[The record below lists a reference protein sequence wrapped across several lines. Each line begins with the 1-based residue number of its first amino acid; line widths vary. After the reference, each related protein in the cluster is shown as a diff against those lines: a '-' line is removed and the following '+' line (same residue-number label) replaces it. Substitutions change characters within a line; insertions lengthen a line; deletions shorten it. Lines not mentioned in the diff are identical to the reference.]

1 MSTMNPEEHLA
12 LRVHMMPK
20 HANWL
25 GTIFGGTILSLV
37 DQAGFHEAQLHGRHR
52 WVTASMDT
60 VDFQQ
65 PVHIGDM
72 VTLFTKSVGTGTSS
86 VKVEV
91 RVVATR
97 VQTGEEVQVTTA
109 VLTMVAVGPSGSPI
123 PFNSPPTAGYES
135 KHG

>member
-1 MSTMNPEEHLA
+1 MSTEEHLA

-37 DQAGFHEAQLHGRHR
+37 DQAGFHEAQLFGRHR

-60 VDFQQ
+60 VSFQQ

-72 VTLFTKSVGTGTSS
+72 VTLYTKAVEVGTSS

-97 VQTGEEVQVTTA
+97 VETGDEVVVTTA
-109 VLTMVAVGPSGSPI
+109 ALTMVAVGPDGKPI
-123 PFNSPPTAGYES
+123 PHDSPATAGLKT

>member
-1 MSTMNPEEHLA
+1 MSNEEHLA

-37 DQAGFHEAQLHGRHR
+37 DQAGFHEAQLLGRHR
-52 WVTASMDT
+52 WVTASIDT
-60 VDFQQ
+60 VSFQQ
-65 PVHIGDM
+65 PVQIGDV
-72 VTLFTKSVGTGTSS
+72 VTLFTKTVEIGTSS

-97 VQTGEEVQVTTA
+97 VETGDEVVVTTA
-109 VLTMVAVGPSGSPI
+109 ALTMVAVGPDGKPI
-123 PFNSPPTAGYES
+123 PHDSPATAGLET